1 MSASAKPLRV
11 VLCWHMHQPE
21 YRDPGTG
28 TYQFPWTYLH
38 GIKDYVDMVA
48 HLEAHPQARAVVNFA
63 PILLE
68 QIEDYVRQI
77 DICLKQGVPI
87 NDPVLNLLANDQWP
101 EANSDD
107 FRQLMSQ
114 CLRANNDRIIKRF
127 PEYAQLADYAHWL
140 LKNDGALIYLAP
152 QFLIDLSVWYH
163 LGWMAETVRRDDDR
177 IKRLQSKG
185 RDFDR
190 DDRLTLLRLID
201 ELLKSIAPRYRRLAD
216 SGRVELS
223 FSPHSHPIIPLL
235 LDVHAAQE
243 AIPGA
248 SLPAGGGY
256 PGGEERAHW
265 HMREGARSF
274 ERFFG
279 IHPRGCWLSEGGVS
293 QASLRLLDQHH
304 VAWTAS
310 GESVLR
316 NSMNAAAKGQEG
328 AANAVNHFRAY
339 RFDDATVRCF
349 FRDDGL
355 SDLIGFTYA
364 DWHAEDAV
372 ADLVRHLEQIAANC
386 TDPGHRVVSIIMD
399 GENAWEH
406 YPENGYYFLS
416 HLYEALVRHPKL
428 TLSTY
433 SDILADGDIEP
444 VAYPRLVAGSWVYGT
459 FSTWIGSA
467 DKNRGWDLLI
477 EAKKAYD
484 EVLASGTLAPEVV
497 EAATRQ
503 LAVCEGSDWFWW
515 FGDYNAA
522 DAVSDFE
529 RLYRRHL
536 TRLYELIG
544 RPAPESLTHVISQG
558 RGTPARGGTMR
569 HGQSDGGG
577 GP

>member
-1 MSASAKPLRV
+1 MSASGKPLRV

-21 YRDPGTG
+21 YRDPATG

-38 GIKDYVDMVA
+38 AIKDYVDMVA
-48 HLEAHPQARAVVNFA
+48 HLEAQPRARAVVNFA
-63 PILLE
+63 PVLLE

-77 DICLKQGVPI
+77 DICLKQGAPI
-87 NDPVLNLLANDQWP
+87 NDPILNLLATGDWP
-101 EANSDD
+101 APESEA
-107 FRQLMSQ
+107 FRVLMGQ
-114 CLRANNDRIIKRF
+114 CLRANETRIIRRF
-127 PEYAQLADYAHWL
+127 PEYARLADYARWL
-140 LKNDGALIYLAP
+140 LKNEGALIYLSP

-163 LGWMAETVRRDDDR
+163 LGWVAETVRREDER
-177 IKRLQSKG
+177 IKRLQHKG
-185 RDFDR
+185 RDFNR
-190 DDRLTLLRLID
+190 EDRLLLLRLID
-201 ELLKSIAPRYRRLAD
+201 EQLKSIGPRYRRLAD

-235 LDVHAAQE
+235 LDISAADE
-243 AIPGA
+243 AMPGVT
-248 SLPAGGGY
+248 LPASGRY
-256 PGGEERAHW
+256 PGGEERSRW
-265 HMREGARSF
+265 HMAEGLRSF

-279 IHPRGCWLSEGGVS
+279 IRPRGCWLSEGGVS
-293 QASLRLLDQHH
+293 QAALSLLDRHD

-316 NSMNAAAKGQEG
+316 NSMNAAKAQDT
-328 AANAVNHFRAY
+328 AAAHQQHFRVY
-339 RFDDATVRCF
+339 RFGDASVRCF

-372 ADLVRHLEQIAANC
+372 GDLVKHLEQIAANC
-386 TDPGHRVVSIIMD
+386 PDPGHRVVSIIMD

-444 VAYPRLVAGSWVYGT
+444 MVYPHLLAGSWVYGT
-459 FSTWIGSA
+459 FSTWIGSP
-467 DKNRGWDLLI
+467 DKNRGWDLLN
-477 EAKKAYD
+477 EAKCAYD
-484 EVLASGTLAPEVV
+484 EVLSSGGLPAERI

-522 DAVSDFE
+522 EAVSDFE

-536 TRLYELIG
+536 SRLYELIG
-544 RPAPESLTHVISQG
+544 RPPPESLTHVISQG
-558 RGTPARGGTMR
+558 RGAPARGGTMR
-569 HGQSDGGG
+569 PGQAGEGH
-577 GP
+577 